1 MKIICSKKSFIYCNF
16 PKVEK
21 CADKNLPEKV
31 KNLLS
36 EIERREPSW
45 RARGIAGIQNSK
57 RALPTFLARDAI
69 AAASCTH
76 PREW

>member
-36 EIERREPSW
+36 EIERHEPCW
-45 RARGIAGIQNSK
+45 RARGIAAPEAQPPSLNELNAQ
-57 RALPTFLARDAI
+57 AL
-69 AAASCTH
+69 TH
-76 PREW
+76 LHS